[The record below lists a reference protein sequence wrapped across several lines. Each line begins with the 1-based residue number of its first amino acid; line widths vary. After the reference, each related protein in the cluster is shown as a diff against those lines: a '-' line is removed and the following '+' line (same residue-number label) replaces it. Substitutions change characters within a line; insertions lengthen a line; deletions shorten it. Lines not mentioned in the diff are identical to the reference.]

1 MCSYAHTHTNVYK
14 YKCKRIENQ
23 FEPKRLFICNP
34 LQWKVTKKQPVH
46 FVFYDYDLLYVF
58 LCSFWEREREGENI
72 VQKREFFFFP
82 LKFIAHTVYLTFI
95 SRKHVYDKVA
105 VVLRGKGGSGS
116 SPCEQVIVV
125 PVPRLFSIKKYD
137 IYQHRNTYTLLFFN
151 IVLFNWLVFF
161 LVSLRRVRKRPNVCG
176 VWSIPQRKRKLIS
189 KRE

>member
-1 MCSYAHTHTNVYK
+1 MGLSTCLKEASCFFWHVNITDMKRPDVFIRTHTHTNVYK

-23 FEPKRLFICNP
+23 FESKRLFICNP

-105 VVLRGKGGSGS
+105 VVLRGKGGSAS
-116 SPCEQVIVV
+116 
-125 PVPRLFSIKKYD
+125 
-137 IYQHRNTYTLLFFN
+137 FFN
-151 IVLFNWLVFF
+151 QEVWYISTQKYIHTFVFQYCLV
-161 LVSLRRVRKRPNVCG
+161 
-176 VWSIPQRKRKLIS
+176 
-189 KRE
+189 